1 MRGRARRVI
10 YGVLKC
16 TGSQR
21 LKPSWRHS
29 RDSALPCCCNM
40 LHTDLTLTALAIA
53 LSSLISALL
62 PRWIYSSLTFA
73 RVPKFCSEVI
83 RNLRRENEA
92 LKTSSI

>member
-40 LHTDLTLTALAIA
+40 LHRSHTHSSGHRSLFSYLSAPATLDLF
-53 LSSLISALL
+53 LSDF
-62 PRWIYSSLTFA
+62 RESSQVLF
-73 RVPKFCSEVI
+73 
-83 RNLRRENEA
+83 
-92 LKTSSI
+92 